1 MDTYVLIYTYISTSF
16 KIFKK
21 IMCIYGGR
29 HTSTIVGGV
38 QKQVLDSLELVWQEV
53 VSYLT

>member
-1 MDTYVLIYTYISTSF
+1 
-16 KIFKK
+16 
-21 IMCIYGGR
+21 MCIYGGR